1 MIGRVVGT
9 VGLILKLKIRGEAQ
23 ALMICSSS
31 LLGVVGTITGS
42 FDEDAARNKLDRKA
56 MLAAW
61 FSVRRRSGSDMV
73 RFRERQGLLLS
84 ATASFILLEL
94 PRRRIILTSQL
105 LINHDCECCVVY
117 SIYYFCRGNS
127 KIQGMHACIKVM
139 LLIQGLS
146 LVCSIFSFEKLLG
159 F

>member
-9 VGLILKLKIRGEAQ
+9 VGLILTLKIRGEAQ
-23 ALMICSSS
+23 ALMTCSSS

-94 PRRRIILTSQL
+94 QRRRIILTSQL
-105 LINHDCECCVVY
+105 LINHHDCVFIISVV
-117 SIYYFCRGNS
+117 
-127 KIQGMHACIKVM
+127 
-139 LLIQGLS
+139 
-146 LVCSIFSFEKLLG
+146 
-159 F
+159 

>member
-1 MIGRVVGT
+1 VSRGEMIGRVVST

-23 ALMICSSS
+23 ALIMTCSSS
-31 LLGVVGTITGS
+31 LLGVMGTITGS

-84 ATASFILLEL
+84 ATASFILQNH
-94 PRRRIILTSQL
+94 RAKKKNNSNRSAADH
-105 LINHDCECCVVY
+105 HDCVFISVV
-117 SIYYFCRGNS
+117 
-127 KIQGMHACIKVM
+127 
-139 LLIQGLS
+139 
-146 LVCSIFSFEKLLG
+146 
-159 F
+159 

>member
-1 MIGRVVGT
+1 VSRGEMIGRVVST

-23 ALMICSSS
+23 ALMTCSLS

-84 ATASFILLEL
+84 ATASFILQNH
-94 PRRRIILTSQL
+94 RAKKNYSNKSAADQSSDCVFIIS
-105 LINHDCECCVVY
+105 VV
-117 SIYYFCRGNS
+117 
-127 KIQGMHACIKVM
+127 
-139 LLIQGLS
+139 
-146 LVCSIFSFEKLLG
+146 
-159 F
+159 

>member
-1 MIGRVVGT
+1 MIGRVVST

-23 ALMICSSS
+23 ALMTCSLS

-84 ATASFILLEL
+84 ATASFIL
-94 PRRRIILTSQL
+94 Q
-105 LINHDCECCVVY
+105 NH
-117 SIYYFCRGNS
+117 RAKKKNNS
-127 KIQGMHACIKVM
+127 NRSAADQ
-139 LLIQGLS
+139 S
-146 LVCSIFSFEKLLG
+146 S
-159 F
+159 

>member
-23 ALMICSSS
+23 ALIMTCSSS

-94 PRRRIILTSQL
+94 PR
-105 LINHDCECCVVY
+105 
-117 SIYYFCRGNS
+117 
-127 KIQGMHACIKVM
+127 
-139 LLIQGLS
+139 
-146 LVCSIFSFEKLLG
+146 
-159 F
+159 